1 MPKWDI
7 FRFTHN
13 PDKPEITN
21 YKHQIPNK
29 IEHHLFD
36 PPRRIGHCDLPIFN
50 DKHSG
55 RITMPN
61 VISRTPKY
69 RILVVDDDKDIVQTI
84 KGNLELDGY
93 EVLTALDGHACL
105 QKARDNRPDLIILDL
120 SLPDID
126 GIKAC
131 QILRREFDFPIIM
144 LTARDGVADKVLGL
158 ECGADDYI
166 VKPFNFLELSA
177 RIKSIFKRL
186 ERSLVNDQYD
196 FKELSINFKS
206 RDIKI
211 RDESVRLTK
220 TEFEL
225 LSLFVSYPGEVL
237 SREFI
242 QQQIWRDSQL
252 YQTSRA
258 VDVHVQRLRKKIEAE
273 VDKPEYILTVAGVG
287 YQFQAS

>member
-1 MPKWDI
+1 MEGW
-7 FRFTHN
+7 N
-13 PDKPEITN
+13 
-21 YKHQIPNK
+21 
-29 IEHHLFD
+29 
-36 PPRRIGHCDLPIFN
+36 
-50 DKHSG
+50 SG
-55 RITMPN
+55 RIPMANLIKT
-61 VISRTPKY
+61 SKY
-69 RILVVDDDKDIVQTI
+69 RILVVDDDKDIVQTV

-120 SLPDID
+120 NLPDID

-131 QILRREFDFPIIM
+131 QILRREFDVPIIM
-144 LTARDGVADKVLGL
+144 LTARESVADKVLGL

-186 ERSLVNDQYD
+186 ARSLVNDQYD
-196 FKELSINFKS
+196 FKGLSINFKS
-206 RDIKI
+206 RDIKM
-211 RDESVRLTK
+211 RGELVKLTK

-287 YQFQAS
+287 YQFQAG

>member
-1 MPKWDI
+1 MTGPS
-7 FRFTHN
+7 
-13 PDKPEITN
+13 P
-21 YKHQIPNK
+21 Q
-29 IEHHLFD
+29 
-36 PPRRIGHCDLPIFN
+36 
-50 DKHSG
+50 
-55 RITMPN
+55 
-61 VISRTPKY
+61 Y

-93 EVLTALDGHACL
+93 EVLTALDGRTGLHI
-105 QKARDNRPDLIILDL
+105 ARTVRPDLIILDL
-120 SLPDID
+120 TLPDID
-126 GIKAC
+126 GIKTC
-131 QILRREFDFPIIM
+131 QIIRREFDFPIIM

-177 RIKSIFKRL
+177 RIKSILKRV
-186 ERSLVNDQYD
+186 ERSLVNDQYE
-196 FKELSINFKS
+196 FKDLSINFKS
-206 RDIKI
+206 KTIT
-211 RDESVRLTK
+211 VRNGTVKLTK

-273 VDKPEYILTVAGVG
+273 VDKPEYLVTVAGVG
-287 YQFQAS
+287 YKFQAG

>member
-1 MPKWDI
+1 
-7 FRFTHN
+7 
-13 PDKPEITN
+13 
-21 YKHQIPNK
+21 
-29 IEHHLFD
+29 
-36 PPRRIGHCDLPIFN
+36 
-50 DKHSG
+50 
-55 RITMPN
+55 MPN
-61 VISRTPKY
+61 VTKTAKY
-69 RILVVDDDKDIVQTI
+69 RILVVDDDKDIVQTV

-93 EVLTALDGHACL
+93 EVLTALDGHSCL
-105 QKARDNRPDLIILDL
+105 QMARDNRPNLIILDL
-120 SLPDID
+120 NLPDID

-131 QILRREFDFPIIM
+131 QILRREFDVPIIM

-211 RDESVRLTK
+211 RDESVKLTK

-225 LSLFVSYPGEVL
+225 ISLFVSYPGEVL

-242 QQQIWRDSQL
+242 QQQILRDSQL

-273 VDKPEYILTVAGVG
+273 VDKPEYIVTVAGVG
-287 YQFQAS
+287 ISSRRVRLFL

>member
-1 MPKWDI
+1 MSG
-7 FRFTHN
+7 
-13 PDKPEITN
+13 
-21 YKHQIPNK
+21 
-29 IEHHLFD
+29 
-36 PPRRIGHCDLPIFN
+36 PR
-50 DKHSG
+50 
-55 RITMPN
+55 
-61 VISRTPKY
+61 PKY

-93 EVLTALDGHACL
+93 EVLAAFDGRTGLHIA
-105 QKARDNRPDLIILDL
+105 KTTRPDLIILDL
-120 SLPDID
+120 TLPDID
-126 GIKAC
+126 GIKTC
-131 QILRREFDFPIIM
+131 QIIRREFDFPIIM

-177 RIKSIFKRL
+177 RIKSILKRV
-186 ERSLVNDQYD
+186 ERSLVNDQYE
-196 FKELSINFKS
+196 FKDLSINFKS
-206 RDIKI
+206 KTIT
-211 RDESVRLTK
+211 VRNETVKLTK

-273 VDKPEYILTVAGVG
+273 VDKPEYLVTVAGVG
-287 YQFQAS
+287 YKFQAH